1 MGRHK
6 VPDNEKQLFQ
16 RVGLRYETYKRLKQ
30 IVEDTNAGSPKVTIS
45 DVIEAALNKLEN
57 N

>member
-6 VPDNEKQLFQ
+6 APENEKQLFQ

-30 IVEDTNAGSPKVTIS
+30 VVEDTNAGATKVTFS
-45 DVIEAALNKLEN
+45 DVIEAALNALEN
-57 N
+57 K